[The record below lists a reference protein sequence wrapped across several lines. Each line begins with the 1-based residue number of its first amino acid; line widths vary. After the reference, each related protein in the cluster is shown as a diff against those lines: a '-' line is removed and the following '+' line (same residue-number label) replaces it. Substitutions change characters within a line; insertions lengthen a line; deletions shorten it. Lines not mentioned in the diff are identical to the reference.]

1 MKKSLSILFA
11 AMSMGLVYSGSAGA
25 IAFTTFV
32 DGTGADSLS
41 STLSNTSAIGFSYAG
56 NKFVGSVYFG
66 ANNNQLYQTDL
77 TGNNVSK
84 FGTPIPSA
92 SGEIYVSSS
101 LGLGGFGLRDVF
113 ASQDNGIYRFNN
125 DGTGGA
131 NFVSGLVGGV
141 RGIAF
146 DPYGAYNHDM
156 LVTTNAGRV
165 YRVNSSGTASEIANL
180 GVDTE
185 GLDFAPQQFGNIA
198 ANTLVVASEGSGRL
212 KAIDPSGVVTDLN
225 LGLSGAI
232 EMLSFVPLT
241 LGNSGS
247 PLEGFY
253 AASYPSDVVHAA
265 ASEFIPYRGDAVVT
279 AESSHRIFQ
288 IHWDGSQFLATD
300 IGGFPGQPEDG
311 IFVTADIIDP
321 GCTQTNTCGN
331 PAGVPEPASLALLGL
346 GMSLIPVF
354 KRRQGR

>member
-1 MKKSLSILFA
+1 MKKSISILFA
-11 AMSMGLVYSGSAGA
+11 AISMGLAYSGSAGA

-41 STLSNTSAIGFSYAG
+41 STLSNNAAIGFSYAG

-66 ANNNQLYQTDL
+66 TNNNQLYQTDL
-77 TGNNVSK
+77 NGNSVST
-84 FGTPIPSA
+84 FGTPIPGA

-113 ASQDNGIYRFNN
+113 ASQGNGIYRFNN

-131 NFVSGLVGGV
+131 NFVSGLTGSV

-146 DPYGAYNHDM
+146 DPYGAYNNDM

-165 YRVNSSGTASEIANL
+165 YRVNSGGTATQIANL

-185 GLDFAPQQFGNIA
+185 GLDFAPQQFGSIA
-198 ANTLVVASEGSGRL
+198 ANTLVVASEGNGRL
-212 KAIDPSGVVTDLN
+212 SAIDPTGSVSDLS
-225 LGLSGAI
+225 LIVPGAI

-253 AASYPSDVVHAA
+253 AASYPVDVVHAA
-265 ASEFIPYRGDAVVT
+265 ASEFVPYRGDAIVT
-279 AESSHRIFQ
+279 AEGSHQIFQ
-288 IHWDGSQFLATD
+288 IHWDGTQFLATD
-300 IGGFPGQPEDG
+300 IGVFPNQPEDG
-311 IFVTADIIDP
+311 IFVTADIINP

-331 PAGVPEPASLALLGL
+331 PASVPEPASLALLGL
-346 GMSLIPVF
+346 GMGLIPAF
-354 KRRQGR
+354 KRRKGR